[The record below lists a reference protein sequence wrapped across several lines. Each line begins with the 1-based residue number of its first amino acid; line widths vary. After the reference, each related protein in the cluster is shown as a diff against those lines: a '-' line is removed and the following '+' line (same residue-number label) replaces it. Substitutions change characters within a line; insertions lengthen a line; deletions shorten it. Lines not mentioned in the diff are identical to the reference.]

1 MSGLT
6 VSKKEVG
13 CPKWVGLLV
22 LVLTGVSGLGY
33 WKHREVRDWIPEHP
47 YLIAVVGAM
56 VVPIGLFLKKVW
68 KRVWDQD
75 LEPRA
80 VKATADML
88 KSAVET
94 AVSGFRRRYLEEVCS
109 RHRWFNVRGL
119 RTQGMHKLKLD
130 HVFVELRI
138 APQELNKASADP
150 IRGEVLSGNRTVW
163 EFLVSPEPAYR
174 CLAVVGAP
182 GCGKTTLLQH
192 LALTLAQ
199 NRQRRY
205 QRRCRAL
212 IPVFLFLRDHKE
224 TLWKKD
230 QPELD
235 QLLTDH
241 FISER
246 LKPPRGWFKHKLDS
260 GRCLVLLDGLDEVA
274 DKLRRKKIV
283 EWVDRQVERYPRC
296 RFLVTSR
303 PHGYMTNPL
312 RTASAIEVQPFTW
325 EQVQRFVK
333 SWYLQN
339 EILSTGLDDQGVRD
353 EAGREADDL
362 LRRLLTSPT
371 LTRLAVNPL
380 LLTMI
385 AMVHRYRGA
394 LPGRRVEL
402 YAEICEV
409 LLGHWQTAR
418 GIPDPLTAAQKRQV
432 LQPLAFAMM
441 ERQVREFALA
451 DALTVIRD
459 PLANVGGDAFDTEED
474 FLKQAEA
481 RSGLLLERESGI
493 YAFAHLTFQE
503 YLAASHLLQT
513 KQEHFLCERI
523 ADPWWRETIRLYA
536 AQSDATS
543 ILNACLEFADR
554 SDVDDGQR
562 IRVLTL
568 AYDCQNEALSSAP
581 EVKQRL
587 RVIILEGLESAN
599 PDRQHLAANVLLAMR
614 LEQLMRL
621 DETREIDTSYVS
633 CAEYQVFIDEGRA
646 RGKFR
651 QPDHWDS
658 YRFPLGSALEPITGV
673 RYRDAEDFCEW
684 LTEHSRA
691 MGDVRLRFRLPT
703 CDEARQNPLNPVI
716 ANSLFD
722 RLRRTDM
729 GCWCSNPPS
738 IAGVAP
744 GHLEEWQKKVVA
756 EIELVTES
764 VPLPSEQGR
773 WYRDARARVRAL
785 AFALARD
792 RDLALALALDRD
804 LDRALDLDLDR
815 VVALALDR
823 DRDLARARARA
834 LDHVLASDLARALDR
849 ARALDLDRA
858 RDLARVRVLDRA
870 RTLDRDRALVFVLDR
885 ARDLAFALALDRT
898 LNRALLSRIT
908 FNCAIF
914 ISIFIDGAYTS
925 GKRGR
930 TDYLF
935 KMSHSNNDI
944 ILSWESYRNAFM
956 EVHHAM
962 AVVEARRQGRLPA
975 WEGIRV
981 VRERVD
987 LDVEP
992 RPSP

>member
-13 CPKWVGLLV
+13 RAKWVGTLLLV
-22 LVLTGVSGLGY
+22 LSGLGY
-33 WKHREVRDWIPEHP
+33 WKRRELLDWIPEHP
-47 YLIAVVGAM
+47 YLIAVVGATG
-56 VVPIGLFLKKVW
+56 VTIGMFLKKVW
-68 KRVWDQD
+68 KRVWEQD

-88 KSAVET
+88 ISAVET

-138 APQELNKASADP
+138 APQELKKASTDP

-205 QRRCRAL
+205 QRRCHAL

-230 QPELD
+230 QPDLD

-241 FISER
+241 FTTER
-246 LKPPRGWFKHKLDS
+246 LKSPRGWFKHRLES

-283 EWVDRQVERYPRC
+283 DWVDRQVERYPLC

-339 EILSTGLDDQGVRD
+339 EIMSTGKDDQGVRD

-459 PLANVGGDAFDTEED
+459 PLANVGGDAFDTEEE

-513 KQEHFLCERI
+513 KQEPFLCERI

-543 ILNACLEFADR
+543 ILKACLDFADR
-554 SDVDDGQR
+554 SDIDDGQR

-587 RVIILEGLESAN
+587 RLIILEGLESTN
-599 PDRQHLAANVLLAMR
+599 PDRQHLAADVLLAMR
-614 LEQLMRL
+614 LDQLVRL
-621 DETREIDTSYVS
+621 DESREIDTSYVS
-633 CAEYQVFIDEGRA
+633 CAEYQVFIDERRA
-646 RGKFR
+646 QGKFR

-658 YRFPLGSALEPITGV
+658 FRFPVGSALEPITGV
-673 RYRDAEDFCEW
+673 RYRDAEDFCDW
-684 LTEHSRA
+684 LTERSRA
-691 MGDVRLRFRLPT
+691 VGDVRLRSRLPT

-729 GCWCSNPPS
+729 GCWCSKPAS
-738 IAGVAP
+738 IEGVAP

-756 EIELVTES
+756 EIDLVTES
-764 VPLPSEQGR
+764 VRLASERNR

-785 AFALARD
+785 DLALALDFDLALDLALTRALD
-792 RDLALALALDRD
+792 LDLARDLALALARGLARD
-804 LDRALDLDLDR
+804 
-815 VVALALDR
+815 LALDR
-823 DRDLARARARA
+823 ARASALDLNFDLNFDLDLARARARA
-834 LDHVLASDLARALDR
+834 RALVS
-849 ARALDLDRA
+849 ALDLVSA
-858 RDLARVRVLDRA
+858 RDLAR
-870 RTLDRDRALVFVLDR
+870 
-885 ARDLAFALALDRT
+885 
-898 LNRALLSRIT
+898 NGALLSRIALH
-908 FNCAIF
+908 CDMF
-914 ISIFIDGAYTS
+914 ISIFINGLHRV
-925 GKRGR
+925 GKRAR
-930 TDYLF
+930 TDDLF
-935 KMSHSNNDI
+935 KISHTNNDI
-944 ILSWESYRNAFM
+944 IRKWESYRNVFM
-956 EVHHAM
+956 EVHQAM

-981 VRERVD
+981 VRERGD
-987 LDVEP
+987 LNGEP

>member
-1 MSGLT
+1 MPGLT
-6 VSKKEVG
+6 VSRKHVG
-13 CPKWVGLLV
+13 RPKWLGPLV
-22 LVLTGVSGLGY
+22 MLLTGISGLGF
-33 WKHREVRDWIPEHP
+33 WKRRELLDWIQEHP
-47 YLIAVVGAM
+47 YLSLAIAVVCVMG
-56 VVPIGLFLKKVW
+56 VPIGKFLKKVW
-68 KRVWDQD
+68 KRVWDKE

-88 KSAVET
+88 VSAVET
-94 AVSGFRRRYLEEVCS
+94 AVSGFRRRYLEEVCF

-119 RTQGMHKLKLD
+119 RTQGMHKLELD

-138 APQELNKASADP
+138 APQELHKASADP

-163 EFLVSPEPAYR
+163 DFLVSPQPAYR
-174 CLAVVGAP
+174 SLAVVGAP

-199 NRQRRY
+199 NRQRKY
-205 QRRCRAL
+205 QRRCPAF

-230 QPELD
+230 PPDLD

-241 FISER
+241 FTTDR
-246 LKPPRGWFKHKLDS
+246 LPPPRSWFKHKLES

-274 DKLRRKKIV
+274 DERRRNKIV

-303 PHGYMTNPL
+303 PHGYKTNPL

-339 EILSTGLDDQGVRD
+339 EILSTGRDDQGVRD

-409 LLGHWQTAR
+409 LLGHWHTAR

-441 ERQVREFALA
+441 ERQVREFPVADTLA
-451 DALTVIRD
+451 VICD
-459 PLANVGGDAFDTEED
+459 PLAKVGGDAFDTEED

-513 KQEHFLCERI
+513 KQEQFLCERI
-523 ADPWWRETIRLYA
+523 ADPWWRETIRLFA

-543 ILNACLEFADR
+543 ILMACLDFTNR
-554 SDVDDGQR
+554 SDVDEAQ
-562 IRVLTL
+562 IVPVLTL
-568 AYDCQNEALSSAP
+568 AYDCQTEALSCTP

-587 RVIILEGLESAN
+587 KQLILDRLESAQ
-599 PDRQHLAANVLLAMR
+599 PDLQYLAANVLLAMR
-614 LEQLMRL
+614 LDQLVRL
-621 DETREIDTSYVS
+621 DDTREIDTSYLS
-633 CAEYQVFIDEGRA
+633 CAEYQVFIDERRA
-646 RGKFR
+646 QGKYV
-651 QPDHWDS
+651 QPDHWNS
-658 YRFPLGSALEPITGV
+658 YRFPLQSALEPIAGV
-673 RYRDAEDFCEW
+673 RYSDAEDYCEW
-684 LTEHSRA
+684 LTERSRA

-703 CDEARQNPLNPVI
+703 CDEARQNPLDQMI
-716 ANSLFD
+716 AHSLFD
-722 RLRRTDM
+722 RLRRTDI
-729 GCWCSNPPS
+729 GCWCSETAS
-738 IAGVAP
+738 IVGVRS
-744 GHLEEWQKKVVA
+744 GYLEELQERIVILTDQA
-756 EIELVTES
+756 TDL
-764 VPLPSEQGR
+764 VPLKQNRSYQN
-773 WYRDARARVRAL
+773 ARVRILSHARSLDL
-785 AFALARD
+785 AFTRGLDLDMVRIRGFVFDLDFA
-792 RDLALALALDRD
+792 RDLALALE
-804 LDRALDLDLDR
+804 LDLDL
-815 VVALALDR
+815 
-823 DRDLARARARA
+823 
-834 LDHVLASDLARALDR
+834 
-849 ARALDLDRA
+849 A
-858 RDLARVRVLDRA
+858 RDLALARVRDLGLNFDLGHVRDLSLTRELGLDFDGTLLLKLTLYYIVFMYKIA
-870 RTLDRDRALVFVLDR
+870 YNRTLGWNVRMPPPSVESIHYHKNIKACASSRD
-885 ARDLAFALALDRT
+885 
-898 LNRALLSRIT
+898 ALLE
-908 FNCAIF
+908 FHQA
-914 ISIFIDGAYTS
+914 
-925 GKRGR
+925 
-930 TDYLF
+930 L
-935 KMSHSNNDI
+935 
-944 ILSWESYRNAFM
+944 L
-956 EVHHAM
+956 
-962 AVVEARRQGRLPA
+962 VVEERRQGRLPA

-981 VRERVD
+981 VRDRVD
-987 LDVEP
+987 LAGEP
-992 RPSP
+992 QASP